1 MITFG
6 IKLRVGIWFGQ
17 TFDVPWLTC
26 VKHIVE
32 EVIEKVSDKN
42 VTVSVG
48 VNKNVSL
55 SDHEAV
61 TSHLYLWKSLLT

>member
-1 MITFG
+1 MVWTN
-6 IKLRVGIWFGQ
+6 L
-17 TFDVPWLTC
+17 FDVPWLTC

-32 EVIEKVSDKN
+32 EVIEEVSDKN